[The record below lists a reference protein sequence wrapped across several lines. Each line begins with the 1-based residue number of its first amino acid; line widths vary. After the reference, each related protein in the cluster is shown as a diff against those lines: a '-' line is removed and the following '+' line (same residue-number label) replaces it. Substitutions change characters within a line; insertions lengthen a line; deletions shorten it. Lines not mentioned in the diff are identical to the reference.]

1 MKGWIEQEIDVRT
14 WNNGMLT
21 YFSGQ
26 TTKDRWVCQD
36 DKKKKKT
43 KQKIL
48 TVNFNIKF
56 KMKIKSK
63 DIFHKNVL
71 DHITFWNM

>member
-1 MKGWIEQEIDVRT
+1 MGCLRISVAKLQRIDGSAKT
-14 WNNGMLT
+14 I
-21 YFSGQ
+21 
-26 TTKDRWVCQD
+26 
-36 DKKKKKT
+36 KKKKKT

-71 DHITFWNM
+71 DHITF

>member
-1 MKGWIEQEIDVRT
+1 MGCLRISVAKLQRIDGSAKT
-14 WNNGMLT
+14 I
-21 YFSGQ
+21 
-26 TTKDRWVCQD
+26 
-36 DKKKKKT
+36 KKKKT

-71 DHITFWNM
+71 DHITF

>member
-1 MKGWIEQEIDVRT
+1 MAKLQRIDGSAKT
-14 WNNGMLT
+14 I
-21 YFSGQ
+21 
-26 TTKDRWVCQD
+26 
-36 DKKKKKT
+36 KKKKKT

-71 DHITFWNM
+71 DHITF